1 MVVVGSKIL
10 EAETTATTI
19 TTGVAAVAVVAIDL
33 AVVDK
38 VMAKVVATTAAV
50 VALRNATSF
59 ISNYI
64 L

>member
-10 EAETTATTI
+10 VAETTATTI
-19 TTGVAAVAVVAIDL
+19 TTGVAAVAAVIDQ
-33 AVVDK
+33 AGADK
-38 VMAKVVATTAAV
+38 VIAKVVATTAVV

-59 ISNYI
+59 ISSYI